1 MNTVTKDFS
10 GLTKFKSQLTE
21 LAAGR
26 AQVGLFA
33 ANAGRSADEGREDSN
48 PTLGFI
54 HEFGSGRSPE
64 RSWLRMPLSLHLAP
78 LIISRGSRWLESLR
92 TQGAKR
98 TLAFLGILA
107 EDVIQE
113 GFATRGY
120 GAWAPNAPATVARKG
135 SSAPLIESA
144 QMRKAVSSRVV

>member
-1 MNTVTKDFS
+1 MNTVKTDFS
-10 GLTKFKSQLTE
+10 GLERFRAQLTE

-26 AQVGLFA
+26 VQVGLFA
-33 ANAGRSADEGREDSN
+33 NTSGRFADEGRVQDN
-48 PTLGFI
+48 PTLGFV
-54 HEFGSGRSPE
+54 HEFGGGRSPE

-78 LIISRGSRWLESLR
+78 LILSRGTRWLESLR

-107 EDVIQE
+107 EDTIQE
-113 GFATRGY
+113 AFATRGF
-120 GAWAPNAPATVARKG
+120 GAWAPNAPETVRKKK

-144 QMRKAVSSRVV
+144 QMRKAISSRVV